1 MVRENCTYCGRKG
14 LLIYPVRYA
23 IACPAGAAGVPG
35 LGGNFQIVDAPQD
48 IGDVKYTLRALRPGY
63 LYTYDE
69 KRRLLKGYVVMSRG
83 HLWNFPIALPAPDV
97 SRTTMSCLDPVEV
110 SLSLCVDVRHSA
122 ADPAGKFWIG
132 WSSSSWTPTLIK
144 LVDDASWRKKHM
156 QSIDV
161 EAMVAGSALHSAE
174 FKASHT
180 SVSHFAADLKAM
192 QKAFGFSNTPITH
205 EARQRRWTPG
215 IISAFRLHS
224 PNHQGYIAAVNDP
237 VAIANDLAELTI
249 PADSSGFNENVYRGK
264 IIDDLLNETERS
276 VRAQAKAQFS
286 EDHPVVPFK
295 KTNAYT
301 RNFRSF
307 GERVRDMTAGDSQ
320 IEKAHEQQQ
329 KRFEEARPQHEQ
341 AAADKAWKE
350 LTTAEGVPLLDDARR
365 KALPGEYERAVKAF
379 EPTALKLAEVHVGW
393 LSSVQ
398 LATWMEGVHDSKDI
412 ASGFAFRESLA
423 QCIGKAATT
432 IACQKQLTQWLNS
445 PNTAD
450 VRNLYL
456 RALLFNH
463 TEIANAAQASIG
475 GGDIKLENAF
485 SIYQGALTRLRQ
497 GDAAKLIDR
506 LVLTTANILIK
517 ALTFSGKAVS
527 KNAALVSLSLLGR
540 TIIRPS
546 NLTPTDVRNWALVE
560 AKQNGVQ
567 FVTSRG
573 QTKSEALKEA
583 KKIVSLSTPDG
594 GICAYE
600 LDIAKLEQ
608 DGRITPGVMKAVRIP
623 GFDLTKKWLGSSE
636 FNIGAVGVVLQTV
649 ALFFAISEY
658 KGADRFDSKTTGYA
672 AVIASVSLTAAVV
685 ETIATTVETAPSHPL
700 SAYLYR
706 HWSLGPNTTKLI
718 IGAAKRVAVVA
729 GLFAAVLDLFSGIS
743 AWRNGER
750 TLGVLYGVSSIVG
763 GALTLSAFYVGAT
776 FFWPAFACAIVI
788 AIVLSIHKQ
797 AMLKKWIT
805 HCFYAVG
812 DAGPP
817 ASKFYVS
824 LEEELKAYRNALG
837 DA

>member
-35 LGGNFQIVDAPQD
+35 LSGNFKIVDAPQD

-132 WSSSSWTPTLIK
+132 WSSSSWTPNLIK

-174 FKASHT
+174 FKAFHT

-192 QKAFGFSNTPITH
+192 QKAFGFSNTPVTH

-215 IISAFRLHS
+215 IVSAFRLHS

-237 VAIANDLAELTI
+237 VAITNDLAELTV

-264 IIDDLLNETERS
+264 IIDDLLTQTEHS
-276 VRAQAKAQFS
+276 IRAQARAEFA

-307 GERVRDMTAGDSQ
+307 GERVRDMTTTDSG

-329 KRFEEARPQHEQ
+329 KRFEEARARNEQ
-341 AAADKAWKE
+341 AAADTAWKE

-365 KALPGEYERAVKAF
+365 KALPVEYEKAVKAF
-379 EPTALKLAEVHVGW
+379 EPTALKLAEIHVGW
-393 LSSVQ
+393 LSSLQ
-398 LATWMEGVHDSKDI
+398 LAGWMEGVHDSQDI

-423 QCIGKAATT
+423 QCIGKATAT
-432 IACQKQLTQWLNS
+432 IACEKQLTKWLNS
-445 PNTAD
+445 SNTTD

-463 TEIANAAQASIG
+463 TEIANAAKASIG
-475 GGDIKLENAF
+475 GGDIKLEHAF
-485 SIYQGALTRLRQ
+485 SIYQGALIRLRD

-506 LVLTTANILIK
+506 LVLTTANILVK
-517 ALTFSGKAVS
+517 ALTYSGKTVA
-527 KNAALVSLSLLGR
+527 KNAAIVSLSLLGKT
-540 TIIRPS
+540 TIRSS
-546 NLTPTDVRNWALVE
+546 NLSPIEVRNWVLSQ
-560 AKQNGVQ
+560 AKQKGIE
-567 FVTSRG
+567 FVTSKA
-573 QTKSEALKEA
+573 QTKSEALKAA
-583 KKIVSLSTPDG
+583 KKIVALSLPDAG
-594 GICAYE
+594 VCAYE

-608 DGRITPGVMKAVRIP
+608 DGRITPGSIKTVRIP
-623 GFDLTKKWLGSSE
+623 GFDLTKKWMGSNE
-636 FNIGAVGVVLQTV
+636 FNLGTVGTILQIV
-649 ALFFAISEY
+649 ALYYAVSEY
-658 KGADRFDSKTTGYA
+658 KSSDRFDSKTTGYA
-672 AVIASVSLTAAVV
+672 IVIASVSLTATAV
-685 ETIATTVETAPSHPL
+685 ETIASAVESAPAHPL
-700 SAYLYR
+700 SMYLNQ
-706 HWSLGPNTTKLI
+706 HWSLGPNVAKKI
-718 IGAAKRVAVVA
+718 IPIAKRVAMVA
-729 GLFAAVLDLFSGIS
+729 GLFAAFLDVFSGIA
-743 AWRNGER
+743 AWSKGER
-750 TLGVLYGVSSIVG
+750 TLGLLYGAS
-763 GALTLSAFYVGAT
+763 GALGLTLTVAALAIGAT
-776 FFWPAFACAIVI
+776 FFWFAFVAAIVM
-788 AIVLSIHKQ
+788 AVVLALFKQ
-797 AMLKKWIT
+797 SMLKKWIT
-805 HCFYAVG
+805 HCFYAKEYS
-812 DAGPP
+812 DQSK
-817 ASKFYVS
+817 SKFYES
-824 LEEELKAYRNALG
+824 LEDELRGFSNAVG
-837 DA
+837 GA